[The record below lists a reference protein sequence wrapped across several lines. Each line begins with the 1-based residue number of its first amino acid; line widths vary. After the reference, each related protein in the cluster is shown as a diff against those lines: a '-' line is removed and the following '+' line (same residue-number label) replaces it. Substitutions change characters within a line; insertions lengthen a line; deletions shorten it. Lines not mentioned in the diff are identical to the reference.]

1 MKNIL
6 KSNKKESG
14 EIVLFVI
21 FIILFFMLFIG
32 LFLSK
37 MILRQIKT
45 ANNIVNSVQAY
56 YVADSGAEATSYR
69 VRTDTSLILVEGEQL
84 TYPSSEN
91 PFGYMTDRYY
101 ISEIASTES
110 SSLKIEIMGVYKQTS
125 RAIELSWEN

>member
-21 FIILFFMLFIG
+21 FVILFFMLFIG

-45 ANNIVNSVQAY
+45 ANNVANSVQAY
-56 YVADSGAEATSYR
+56 YIADSGTEMTLYR
-69 VRTDTSLILVEGEQL
+69 VRKDTTLPELVSGMDL
-84 TYPSSEN
+84 TYTEN
-91 PFGYMTDRYY
+91 PFYYMGGEYVAKITS
-101 ISEIASTES
+101 IES
-110 SSLKIEIMGVYKQTS
+110 STLKIEVLGVCRQTS